1 MWHTDVLPGYDQ
13 CFSLF
18 LVNLA
23 TPAKGCHV
31 VWYLVSFATDGWV
44 NDKILPNKESLH
56 RRHCRCENHWSCFLW
71 LKSWDLGIF
80 HIRKLFRSYSVKFAF
95 EKKKKKRTIYLNK
108 GRCNLIPQES
118 FIISPLN
125 INLLNV
131 FQKGTFN
138 HK

>member
-1 MWHTDVLPGYDQ
+1 MTNRSFTRIWSMLQFIPCKPSNPSQRLPCCLISGE
-13 CFSLF
+13 L
-18 LVNLA
+18 
-23 TPAKGCHV
+23 CH
-31 VWYLVSFATDGWV
+31 WWMSKY
-44 NDKILPNKESLH
+44 DKILPNKESLH
-56 RRHCRCENHWSCFLW
+56 RRHCRYENHWSCFLW
-71 LKSWDLGIF
+71 LKNWDLGIF

-108 GRCNLIPQES
+108 GMCNSIPQES

>member
-13 CFSLF
+13 CSSLF

-56 RRHCRCENHWSCFLW
+56 RRHCRYHRPLILFFVTQKLRFRHISYKEIVPQLFNEVCFW
-71 LKSWDLGIF
+71 
-80 HIRKLFRSYSVKFAF
+80 
-95 EKKKKKRTIYLNK
+95 KKQKTRTIYLNK
-108 GRCNLIPQES
+108 GRCNSIPQES